1 MENYQFHYE
10 DFIDFILSDHK
21 NHDRNSLKWR
31 SVSNAGENCSHN
43 KINDTS
49 FIEYFQENYAKE
61 FFAWKRERRKER
73 KLIPLLSIYRH
84 TQYNNNNEE
93 EEGETAIAERRK
105 TAATAAVAMR
115 KNEKSFLIKNLY

>member
-1 MENYQFHYE
+1 M
-10 DFIDFILSDHK
+10 K
-21 NHDRNSLKWR
+21 K
-31 SVSNAGENCSHN
+31 GE
-43 KINDTS
+43 K
-49 FIEYFQENYAKE
+49 
-61 FFAWKRERRKER
+61 KRK
-73 KLIPLLSIYRH
+73 KTYSIIVHLQTH